1 MPIYREQ
8 ISELLDAHGANATIT
23 ARDVRLG
30 NGIGI
35 NADVDFLAWAK
46 RHLADEET
54 FGVVIENS
62 EEAGSLQQWAL
73 FQLAPHVAV
82 EPPAAGDWV
91 VFYDVNPEEYAGLA
105 ELDVYKPGFAIA
117 RSRHAS

>member
-1 MPIYREQ
+1 M
-8 ISELLDAHGANATIT
+8 LT
-23 ARDVRLG
+23 ARDARLG

-54 FGVVIENS
+54 FGFVIGNS

-73 FQLAPHVAV
+73 FQLAPHLAV
-82 EPPAAGDWV
+82 EPPTAGDWV
-91 VFYDVNPEEYAGLA
+91 VFYDVNPDEYSRLA
-105 ELDVYKPGFAIA
+105 ELDVYGPGFAIA
-117 RSRHAS
+117 RNRHAG